1 MIQKISILIFKLI
14 QAWNARSIQC
24 SNIIKYWSNIIVII
38 TSNTESNNNQN
49 NFYKIWIDSAIS
61 HVLKIVDQDKFLHNL
76 NIQ

>member
-14 QAWNARSIQC
+14 QTWNARSIQC

-49 NFYKIWIDSAIS
+49 NYYKIWIDSAIS

>member
-14 QAWNARSIQC
+14 QALNARSIQC

-49 NFYKIWIDSAIS
+49 NVYKIWIDSAIS
-61 HVLKIVDQDKFLHNL
+61 HVIKIVDQDKFLHNL

>member
-14 QAWNARSIQC
+14 QAWNARSFQC

-49 NFYKIWIDSAIS
+49 NFYNIWIDSAIS
-61 HVLKIVDQDKFLHNL
+61 HVLKIVDQDIFLHNL